1 MASQL
6 KEQINDAVKT
16 AMKAGDKARLGT
28 LRLIMAAIKQYEVD
42 NRVALDDDT
51 TIDVLNRMAKQ
62 RRESISQFEVAGR
75 TDLVEQEKFELGII
89 TSYLPQALT
98 ADEVAQSI
106 DEAIASLGAVGIRD
120 MGKVMGLL
128 SKQLKG
134 RADMAAVSAEI
145 KKRLGGLTR
154 PLL

>member
-145 KKRLGGLTR
+145 KKRLGG
-154 PLL
+154 

>member
-89 TSYLPQALT
+89 TSYLPQALS

-120 MGKVMGLL
+120 MGKVIGLL

-145 KKRLGGLTR
+145 KKRLGG
-154 PLL
+154 

>member
-1 MASQL
+1 MTSQL
-6 KEQINDAVKT
+6 KEQINDAVKV

-42 NRVALDDDT
+42 NRIALDDDT

-62 RRESISQFEVAGR
+62 RRESISQFGIAGR
-75 TDLVEQEKFELGII
+75 TDLVEQENFELDII

-98 ADEVAQSI
+98 ADEIAQSI

-145 KKRLGGLTR
+145 KKRLTA
-154 PLL
+154 